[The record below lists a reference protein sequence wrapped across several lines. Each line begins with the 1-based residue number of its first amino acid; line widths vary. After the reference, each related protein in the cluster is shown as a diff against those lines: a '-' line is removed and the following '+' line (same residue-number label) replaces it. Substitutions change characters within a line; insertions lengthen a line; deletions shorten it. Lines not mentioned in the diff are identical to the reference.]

1 MENRWCRSG
10 MEAERQL
17 GGYDSSPGDVDG
29 GVGQGMVV

>member
-1 MENRWCRSG
+1 

-29 GVGQGMVV
+29 GVGQGMVVWEVIGF